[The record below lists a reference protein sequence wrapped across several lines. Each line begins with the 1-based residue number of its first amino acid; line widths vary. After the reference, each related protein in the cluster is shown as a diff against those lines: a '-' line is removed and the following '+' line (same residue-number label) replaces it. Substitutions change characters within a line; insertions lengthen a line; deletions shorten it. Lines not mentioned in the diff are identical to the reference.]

1 MNCTFFEQYLSNENH
16 SQQNNLNYFQIS
28 FKINDLGSRKVLD
41 KAFEVPYNIHINNK
55 KRIKT
60 MKYILSDIK
69 RGHKIN
75 TLLKNHRCEGISVN
89 VILYCMR
96 LIQTSQGRTC

>member
-1 MNCTFFEQYLSNENH
+1 MNCTIYEQYLSNENH
-16 SQQNNLNYFQIS
+16 SHKNNLNYFQIS
-28 FKINDLGSRKVLD
+28 LKINSLEGQKVLD
-41 KAFEVPYNIHINNK
+41 KTCQMSYNIHINNK

-89 VILYCMR
+89 VILYCIR